1 MEVKTNNLTTKL
13 TKLPI
18 LGFFKTIISFL
29 TVYSTLMYK
38 EMAKGSMED
47 HHLIGREGIRPREA
61 RYS

>member
-1 MEVKTNNLTTKL
+1 MEVKTNNLTTELKS
-13 TKLPI
+13 PI
-18 LGFFKTIISFL
+18 VGFFKTIISFL

>member
-13 TKLPI
+13 KSPI
-18 LGFFKTIISFL
+18 LGFFNTIISFL